1 MPNIK
6 EEALYQDLLTYFAT
20 ILVANEYAPG
30 KNYETDIGNF
40 VKDWNTYSIGDDETE
55 VLIIEDAETN
65 YLDQDENSADHK
77 VIHTYFVKLFLA
89 KTTTTLADLR
99 KASRDIR
106 RCLGKNMNE
115 LTTKYIEL
123 EIKPVT
129 FVKGYEKKERTRGG
143 LVFRFTAEW
152 SQEKWLI
159 GEPEYA

>member
-6 EEALYQDLLTYFAT
+6 EEALYQDLLIYFAT
-20 ILVANEYAPG
+20 ILIANEYASG
-30 KNYETDIGNF
+30 KNYETNIGNF

-55 VLIIEDAETN
+55 VLIIEDAETSYSN
-65 YLDQDENSADHK
+65 QDENSADHK
-77 VIHTYFVKLFLA
+77 VTHTYSVKLFLA
-89 KTTTTLADLR
+89 KTTTTLSDLR

-106 RCLGKNMNE
+106 RCLGKNMDA
-115 LTTKYIEL
+115 LTTKYIGL
-123 EIKPVT
+123 AIKPVT

-143 LVFRFTAEW
+143 LGFRFTAEW

>member
-1 MPNIK
+1 MANIT

-20 ILVANEYAPG
+20 ILKANEYASG

-55 VLIIEDAETN
+55 VLIIEDAETS
-65 YLDQDENSADHK
+65 YKDQDENSADHK
-77 VIHTYFVKLFLA
+77 VMHTYSVKIFLT
-89 KTTTTLADLR
+89 KTTTTLAELR
-99 KASRDIR
+99 KASRDLR
-106 RCLGKNMNE
+106 RCLGKNMDAIK
-115 LTTKYIEL
+115 TKYNAIA
-123 EIKPVT
+123 IKPVT

-159 GEPEYA
+159 GELEYA